1 MNLFGNIRIYSLI
14 EIIIIIIPISLVTG
28 PFIPDLLLSF
38 TVLIF
43 LYLVFTNNL
52 YQFFFSNFAKIFIV
66 FYFIILISAIQSEN
80 MAISIKSILFYFRFA
95 LFSFVVLFILQKNPL
110 FLKKIFL
117 TILFFIIFV
126 ISDALIQ
133 FIFNYN
139 LFGFPVFIQ
148 NEYERVTGI
157 FNTDLKLGSYLSRL
171 FPFFLFSFF
180 FLRRNLLKKVF
191 FIFLITTYFSVVLLS
206 GERAAIIL
214 MILSLIFL
222 SIFLIDLNMRKI
234 IIYSIFSIIISSS
247 ILILSN
253 DNLKSR
259 VIKQSYNQIFNT
271 AEIKINNEK
280 RAPKVTMFSYIHTQ
294 HYITALNIFKN
305 NIFFGSGPKTFRILC
320 SDKKFSKGMVD
331 ACSTHPHNS
340 YIQLLSE
347 TGIFSFLI
355 IFFILF
361 YFLYFAFLTFIK
373 KKSFFKNDLHVCMTC
388 CILITLWPFTPSGS
402 FFNNW
407 LNVIYFF
414 PVGFYLFSIKKNNIN
429 IK

>member
-1 MNLFGNIRIYSLI
+1 MSLLNNLRIYSLI
-14 EIIIIIIPISLVTG
+14 EILIVIIPISLVTG

-38 TVLIF
+38 TALIF
-43 LYLVFTNNL
+43 LYLVFSNNL
-52 YQFFFSNFAKIFIV
+52 YEIFLSKFAKIFLI
-66 FYFIILISAIQSEN
+66 FYFVILLSAVQSEN
-80 MAISIKSILFYFRFA
+80 IGISIKSIFFYFRFA
-95 LFSFVVLFILQKNPL
+95 FFSFLVFFIIQKNPL

-117 TILFFIIFV
+117 TILFFLIFV
-126 ISDALIQ
+126 ICDALIQ

-139 LFGFPVFIQ
+139 LFGYPVFIQ

-180 FLRRNLLKKVF
+180 FLRIKLLKKPLL
-191 FIFLITTYFSVVLLS
+191 IFLITIYFLAVLLS

-222 SIFLIDLNMRKI
+222 SIFLIDKNMRKI
-234 IIYSIFSIIISSS
+234 IIYSIFVITISSS
-247 ILILSN
+247 TLILSN

-259 VIKQSYNQIFNT
+259 IIKQSYNQIFNT
-271 AEIKINNEK
+271 AEIKLDNENI
-280 RAPKVTMFSYIHTQ
+280 APKVTIFTYIHTQ

-320 SDKKFSKGMVD
+320 SDKNFSKGMVD

-355 IFFILF
+355 IFFILV
-361 YFLYFAFLTFIK
+361 YFLYFSFLTFIK
-373 KKSFFKNDLHVCMTC
+373 KKSFFRNDLHVCMTC
-388 CILITLWPFTPSGS
+388 CILITLWPFTPSGN

-414 PVGFYLFSIKKNNIN
+414 PVGFYLFSIKKNKSN